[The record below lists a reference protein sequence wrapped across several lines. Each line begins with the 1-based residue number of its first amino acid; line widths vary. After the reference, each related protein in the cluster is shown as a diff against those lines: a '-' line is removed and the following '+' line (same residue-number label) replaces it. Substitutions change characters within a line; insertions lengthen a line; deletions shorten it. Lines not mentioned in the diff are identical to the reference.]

1 MGGVRY
7 RINVLSRTEDSFRDF
22 TTNNNR
28 FFIAPTF
35 RIDIGDRTD
44 LTLNLEYSE
53 DQRPSDFGLV
63 AIGDRVA
70 DVPLGRAIG
79 ELDDET
85 NTEFFRVGYNFEHR
99 FSEDWKLRN
108 AFYLTHYDSEF
119 FSSFGVRP
127 LDETTGIQV
136 RAPIF
141 LKQPSTTY
149 ELQTNV
155 VGEFA
160 TGFVEHT
167 LLIGVDLARRD
178 QLDNVGNINPM
189 AARPFNI
196 FDPVYGTITRVNP
209 ETDPILFEGSN
220 QLDSLG
226 IYLQDQVKLLDNLKL
241 LAGVRYD
248 TTRQEN
254 ITLPSFFVATKTEET
269 QNDDALTPRVGLVY
283 QPIEPVSLYASYSQS
298 FVPNNAMAVTGE
310 FLEVE
315 RGEQIEVGVRAELL
329 GGSFITSLAYF
340 NITKENVATPDPN
353 NVLFSIAS
361 GKQRSRG
368 IELDAMGEILP
379 GWNLIANYAYI
390 DSKITEDNGGLEGNR
405 LFNVPEHNANL
416 WTTYEIQGGPLRGLT
431 LGGGLNFVS
440 ERFGDNENSFKLD
453 SYFLTNAVIAYER
466 DGWRGSVNF
475 RNLFDI
481 DYIEGTENSRTG
493 EINPGEGFTVI
504 GSLSVEF

>member
-1 MGGVRY
+1 
-7 RINVLSRTEDSFRDF
+7 
-22 TTNNNR
+22 
-28 FFIAPTF
+28 
-35 RIDIGDRTD
+35 
-44 LTLNLEYSE
+44 
-53 DQRPSDFGLV
+53 
-63 AIGDRVA
+63 
-70 DVPLGRAIG
+70 
-79 ELDDET
+79 
-85 NTEFFRVGYNFEHR
+85 
-99 FSEDWKLRN
+99 
-108 AFYLTHYDSEF
+108 
-119 FSSFGVRP
+119 
-127 LDETTGIQV
+127 
-136 RAPIF
+136 
-141 LKQPSTTY
+141 
-149 ELQTNV
+149 

-254 ITLPSFFVATKTEET
+254 ITLPSFFVATRTEET

-298 FVPNNAMAVTGE
+298 FVPNNAMAVTGN

-329 GGSFITSLAYF
+329 GGSFITSLAYS

-368 IELDAMGEILP
+368 IELDVIGEILP